1 MRRFCR
7 SHLLCIWC
15 CAILLVFSYVLFD
28 LLDID
33 GSNFERSPGS
43 CTAAEERVAC
53 EEGGRHVALERS
65 AAWLLPRNDPW
76 ATIPSASTPTIRV
89 PRPFLLHGRPRAVLS
104 AQGTAST
111 QPDSD
116 PAGSV
121 ADL

>member
-1 MRRFCR
+1 MQRFCR
-7 SHLLCIWC
+7 SHRLCIWC
-15 CAILLVFSYVLFD
+15 CAILVVFSYVLFD

-53 EEGGRHVALERS
+53 EEGGRHVALVRS
-65 AAWLLPRNDPW
+65 TWLLPRHDRW
-76 ATIPSASTPTIRV
+76 ATIRSASTPTIRV
-89 PRPFLLHGRPRAVLS
+89 SRPSLLHGRPRAALS

-121 ADL
+121 AEP